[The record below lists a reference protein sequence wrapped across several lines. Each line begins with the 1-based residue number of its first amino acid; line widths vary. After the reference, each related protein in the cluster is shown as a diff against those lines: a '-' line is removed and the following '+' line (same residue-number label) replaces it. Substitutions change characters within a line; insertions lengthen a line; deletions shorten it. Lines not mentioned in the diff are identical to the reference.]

1 MGLPDI
7 SMRAIVI
14 ALADLGR
21 CARMQYHARALAD
34 SGLDVDLVGLEGT
47 PVSRAV
53 ADVPRIVV
61 HRLAPSTSRYA
72 MPSAVGYSGMAFGDS
87 LRMAV
92 RLWRCLRALER
103 PDLVIVQNPPAF
115 PTLVVAWLA
124 VGAARGVRFVVD
136 WHNLGYSLLQKR
148 LGRWHPAVRAARWLE
163 RRDGRRAAANLCVS
177 RGMAAFLDRSFG
189 LHGVQV
195 LYDRPAA
202 VFTPMDQHARDRFR
216 QVLFGRMGIRSEPT
230 GFIVCPSS
238 WTEDEDFDVAI
249 DAVVDLEERIRGW
262 EAGDPRRRFPQLVIL
277 VTGDGRRRAEFE
289 RRFAGLPAHRVQ
301 LRARWLE
308 PGEYPSVV
316 GSADLGLCLHR
327 STSGLDIP
335 MKVADL
341 FGAGVPV
348 CALDYGR
355 CLAERVRHAD
365 NGLLFSNAR
374 QLSDIL
380 FDLFERYPTDQA
392 SLDRLRRGARRSARP
407 TWEEGWER
415 EAKALLLDRV
425 PLRVIRAPV
434 TPQQG

>member
-1 MGLPDI
+1 
-7 SMRAIVI
+7 MRAIVV

-21 CARMQYHARALAD
+21 CARMQYHARALAEC
-34 SGLDVDLVGLEGT
+34 GLEVDLVGLEGT
-47 PVSRAV
+47 PLPRAV
-53 ADVPRIVV
+53 SERPQVAV
-61 HRLAPSTSRYA
+61 HRLTPSTSRYA
-72 MPSAVGYSGMAFGDS
+72 RPLPLGYAGVALGDA

-92 RLWRCLRALER
+92 RLWRCLRGLER

-124 VGAARGVRFVVD
+124 VGAARNVRFVID

-148 LGRWHPAVRAARWLE
+148 LGRWHPAVRVARWLE
-163 RRDGRRAAANLCVS
+163 RRDGRRADVNLCVS
-177 RGMAAFLDRSFG
+177 RGMAAFLERAFG
-189 LHGVQV
+189 LRRVHV

-202 VFTPMDQHARDRFR
+202 AFAPLDTRARDAFR
-216 QVLFGRMGIRSEPT
+216 QILFGRMGIRSEPT

-238 WTEDEDFDVAI
+238 WTEDEDFDVVI
-249 DAVVDLEERIRGW
+249 DAVIDLEERIRGW
-262 EAGDPRRRFPQLVIL
+262 EAGDARRRFPQLVIL

-308 PGEYPSVV
+308 PDEYASVV

-380 FDLFERYPTDQA
+380 FDLFERYPADQT
-392 SLDRLRRGARRSARP
+392 SLDRLRQGARRAARP
-407 TWEEGWER
+407 TWEEGWLR
-415 EAKALLLDRV
+415 EARS
-425 PLRVIRAPV
+425 PLVETLPLAVLHAPV
-434 TPQQG
+434 TPRG